1 MAVKASGLI
10 ITPSLVQRQVR
21 VTLNF
26 EPSVGILARKVDTL
40 GLSVKSF
47 REPLTDAVKKVVIP
61 SIQRNFEA
69 GGRPKW
75 RALSANTLAH
85 KAKEGHGSKGILIR
99 SGALKRQMSY
109 LNTWTISTE
118 AAMITDLPDKV
129 WYGKVHQAG
138 IGATKT
144 FTVKNVS
151 TGAMETFTEES
162 DEQGAIPARP
172 FVVLQ
177 RGDLTKIYR
186 VFDVW
191 LGKKIRAAGLSSR

>member
-1 MAVKASGLI
+1 MAIKASGLI

-69 GGRPKW
+69 GGRPRW

-85 KAKEGHGSKGILIR
+85 KAKAGHGGKGILIR
-99 SGALKRQMSY
+99 TGALKRQMSY
-109 LNTWTISTE
+109 INTWTINSE
-118 AAMITDLPDKV
+118 SAMITDLPDKV

-138 IGATKT
+138 VGATQT
-144 FTVKNVS
+144 FSVKNVA
-151 TGAMETFTEES
+151 TGATETFTEES

-177 RGDLTKIYR
+177 KGDLTKIYR
-186 VFDVW
+186 IFDVW
-191 LGKKIRAAGLSSR
+191 LGKKIRAAGLASR